1 MTKLT
6 KVLYK
11 PDHTQPHEYSI
22 IINPEEY
29 KKWMEGDTT
38 IPLADVVD
46 SFQVFVSEHG
56 TQGILRQPSK
66 QQLDT
71 DFGTHKDTEIVEFM
85 LKNGK
90 EQAGE
95 AISGS
100 TSLNVSRG
108 SSGVPERRNRGL
120 NI

>member
-1 MTKLT
+1 
-6 KVLYK
+6 
-11 PDHTQPHEYSI
+11 
-22 IINPEEY
+22 
-29 KKWMEGDTT
+29 
-38 IPLADVVD
+38 LADVVD
-46 SFQVFVSEHG
+46 CKLIFIEITLEISSSCEILIAFQIFISEHG

-71 DFGTHKDTEIVEFM
+71 DFGTHKDIEVVEFM

-95 AISGS
+95 GISGS
-100 TSLNVSRG
+100 VNLNFARG
-108 SSGVPERRNRGL
+108 PSGIPERRNRGP